1 MLEGVQMK
9 IMVVGV
15 GALGSLFGGSLSSA
29 GHDVTLLIRNQAH
42 RDAIRSEGLTLYLDD
57 RVVKASPYV
66 VNAESASE
74 AGIADLILVFTK
86 TGSTR
91 AALEAARPVIGPQT
105 RLVSLQNG
113 LGNADV
119 LADFVPIERVIYGT
133 TIAPAD
139 LTEPGAVTSHGK
151 RLSQMRAAGNDV
163 VTAGMVDQLAE
174 MLNGAG
180 LEAAV
185 TPDVDAVIWGK
196 VAFNCAM
203 NSLCALLHLTP
214 GPLLDSAELFSL
226 VIDVTNEVADVA
238 AACGVLVDRDSLRQT
253 LDMVHRQHRDHRPS
267 MLVDVMARR
276 RTEIDA
282 LNGAVAALGQQHGVP
297 TPRTQTLLA
306 LVHAYESKYL
316 GHEGG

>member
-1 MLEGVQMK
+1 MK

-15 GALGSLFGGSLSSA
+15 GALGSLFGGGLSAA
-29 GHDVTLLIRNQAH
+29 GHDVTLLIRNEAH
-42 RDAIRSEGLTLYLDD
+42 RDAIRKDGLALRLDD
-57 RVVKASPYV
+57 QVVTATPHI
-66 VNAESASE
+66 VNSE
-74 AGIADLILVFTK
+74 DARDAGIADLVLVFTK

-91 AALEAARPVIGPQT
+91 MALAAANPVIGPDT

-119 LADFVPIERVIYGT
+119 LAEFVPVERVIYGT

-139 LTEPGAVTSHGK
+139 LTKPGVVTSHGK
-151 RLSQMRAAGNDV
+151 RLSQFRAAGDNL
-163 VTAGMVDQLAE
+163 VTAKMAVQLAV
-174 MLNGAG
+174 MLNAAG
-180 LEAAV
+180 LEAIV
-185 TPDVDAVIWGK
+185 NPDVDSVIWGK

-214 GPLLDSAELFSL
+214 GPLLDSEELFKL
-226 VIDVTNEVADVA
+226 VTDVTGEVADVA
-238 AACGVLVDRDSLRQT
+238 AACGVVVDRDGLQRT
-253 LDMVHRQHRDHRPS
+253 LDMVHREHRDHRPS

-282 LNGAVAALGQQHGVP
+282 INGAVVALGEKHDVA

-306 LVHAYESKYL
+306 LMHAYESNYL
-316 GHEGG
+316 GDQGGQDA